1 MAARLKPRHQDE
13 IRTKIQAS
21 QLINVLQNH
30 ALDKSGAKELSTSR
44 LKAIEI
50 LLRKSVPDLSAITL
64 GGDPQNPIQH
74 EHALRPQLTP
84 EQWLAAHGIKP

>member
-13 IRTKIQAS
+13 VRTKIQAS

-30 ALDKSGAKELSTSR
+30 ALDKKGGKELSSSR

-64 GGDPQNPIQH
+64 EGDPQNPVQV